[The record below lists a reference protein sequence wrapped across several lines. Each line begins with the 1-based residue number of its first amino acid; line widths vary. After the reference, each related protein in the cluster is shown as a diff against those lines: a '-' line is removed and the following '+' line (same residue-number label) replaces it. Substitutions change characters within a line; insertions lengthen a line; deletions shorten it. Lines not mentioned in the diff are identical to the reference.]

1 LPASQSGENV
11 GADGM
16 KPYRPTVML
25 VAVIFVNKISFRE
38 EKEWAGIL
46 QSVKI
51 KEEMRN
57 LGDIEGEM

>member
-1 LPASQSGENV
+1 
-11 GADGM
+11 
-16 KPYRPTVML
+16 ML